1 MLVKMTKGS
10 DARGLCAYVLNPEK
24 QLRSQQSSQSSTS
37 STEDAVLA
45 SNMLGQTVE
54 ELARELEWSAE
65 ASRRK
70 PVQKIVAHYSV
81 SLTPGEQLTPQQM
94 GTVSRQLLMEMGH
107 ERCSYFA
114 VQHHDQEHK
123 CGVQHWH
130 IVAATVNT
138 ANEWVN
144 DSFSHLRLRQVERSL
159 ERQFGLVACPAR
171 PVAEQKNL
179 TTGEARRKER
189 TGEVLPKEKLWTAI
203 DAAAADK
210 PTMALL
216 VTRLKAQD
224 IEICLRRMGDRY
236 TGISFGVDDSAF
248 AGRRLGRAY
257 SFEGLQQYRSI
268 YYDTAQDSTLQQV
281 ANASPAKCQQKL
293 ADYEEYQRTLRELY
307 EQYAQSAISEPGPRR
322 DRAVAI
328 GAIAAGYS
336 EQETIEI
343 IRQDDTAQAVRE
355 EFGQRE
361 ELDYSQQIVQTQIEL
376 WQQQVEQYRLA
387 QVEAQEKQER
397 QQLRFKGQQFHIL

>member
-1 MLVKMTKGS
+1 MLVKVTKGS
-10 DARGLCAYVLNPEK
+10 DAHGLCAYVLNPEK
-24 QLRSQQSSQSSTS
+24 QPRSQQSSQS

-45 SNMLGQTVE
+45 SNMLGQTIE

-81 SLTPGEQLTPQQM
+81 SLTPGERLTPQQM
-94 GTVSRQLLMEMGH
+94 GTVSRQLLMEMDH

-123 CGVQHWH
+123 RGVQHWH
-130 IVAATVNT
+130 IVTATVNT

-159 ERQFGLVACPAR
+159 EEQFDLVACPAR

-189 TGEVLPKEKLWTAI
+189 TGEVLPKEKLWATI
-203 DAAAADK
+203 DAATADK

-224 IEICLRRMGDRY
+224 IEIRFRLTGDRY
-236 TGISFGVDDSAF
+236 TGISFGMDGSAF

-281 ANASPAKCQQKL
+281 ANASPAECQQKL
-293 ADYEEYQRTLRELY
+293 ADYDEYQRTLRELY
-307 EQYAQSAISEPGPRR
+307 EQYAQSAISEPGPGC
-322 DRAVAI
+322 DRAVAT
-328 GAIAAGYS
+328 GASAAGHS
-336 EQETIEI
+336 QQEVVEI
-343 IRQDDTAQAVRE
+343 VRQGDTAQAVRE

-361 ELDYSQQIVQTQIEL
+361 ELDYSQQIFQTRMEL
-376 WQQQVEQYRLA
+376 WQQQVEQYRLT
-387 QVEAQEKQER
+387 QVEAQKKQER
-397 QQLRFKGQQFHIL
+397 QQLQLKGQQFYIL

>member
-1 MLVKMTKGS
+1 MLVKVTKGS
-10 DARGLCAYVLNPEK
+10 DAHGLCAYVLNPEK
-24 QLRSQQSSQSSTS
+24 QPRSQQSLQS

-65 ASRRK
+65 SSRRK

-81 SLTPGEQLTPQQM
+81 SLTPGERLTPQQV
-94 GTVSRQLLMEMGH
+94 GTVSRQLLMETGH

-123 CGVQHWH
+123 RGVQHWH
-130 IVAATVNT
+130 IVTATVNT

-159 ERQFGLVACPAR
+159 ERQFGLVACPTR

-189 TGEVLPKEKLWTAI
+189 TGEVLPKEKLWAII
-203 DAAAADK
+203 DAATADK

-224 IEICLRRMGDRY
+224 IEIRLRQEDDRY

-268 YYDTAQDSTLQQV
+268 YYNTSQDGTLQQMT
-281 ANASPAKCQQKL
+281 NASPAECRQKL
-293 ADYEEYQRTLRELY
+293 ADYEKYQRTLRELY
-307 EQYAQSAISEPGPRR
+307 EQYAQSAISEPGTGC

-328 GAIAAGYS
+328 GAITAGYS

-343 IRQDDTAQAVRE
+343 VRQGDTAQAVRE

-376 WQQQVEQYRLA
+376 WQLPVERYRQA
-387 QVEAQEKQER
+387 RAKTQETQNW
-397 QQLRFKGQQFHIL
+397 QLPVPLEKLEWEID